1 MPSVIEELT
10 KKGIARESEGA
21 LAVFFDDEKY
31 PPLLVRRSDG
41 ATLYATRDLASDK
54 YRKDT
59 YGDDVIILNEVGS
72 EQMLH
77 FRQLFE
83 TEKMLG
89 WFSLGQ
95 RVHIAHG
102 MYRFKDGK
110 MSTRKGNVIW
120 LDDIIDQAVNKAK
133 EVTSAGNDKYDE
145 KEKNEIAEKVAIGA
159 IKFNDL
165 KRESTKDIVFDW
177 DEIMNLKGDTGPY
190 IQYTLARIKAI
201 EKKAIEEGIEISE
214 NIDEKNDLVKI
225 LTRFPY
231 YVEFSAKQYEV
242 NHIATYLLNLASS
255 FNSYYGENIIVD
267 KDNKIKSSERLAL
280 AKAVSVVLQN
290 GMNLLGVPIIDRM

>member
-1 MPSVIEELT
+1 
-10 KKGIARESEGA
+10 
-21 LAVFFDDEKY
+21 
-31 PPLLVRRSDG
+31 
-41 ATLYATRDLASDK
+41 
-54 YRKDT
+54 
-59 YGDDVIILNEVGS
+59 
-72 EQMLH
+72 
-77 FRQLFE
+77 
-83 TEKMLG
+83 
-89 WFSLGQ
+89 
-95 RVHIAHG
+95 